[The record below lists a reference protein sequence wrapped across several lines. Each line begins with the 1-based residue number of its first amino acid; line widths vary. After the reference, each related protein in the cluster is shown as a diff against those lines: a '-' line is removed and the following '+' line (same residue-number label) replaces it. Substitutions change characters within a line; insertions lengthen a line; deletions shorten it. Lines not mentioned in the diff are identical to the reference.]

1 MGQILDRLE
10 SVCLDETVEERVA
23 TVDEQL
29 ESETIYGNHLE
40 AQSALVAAT
49 TAAAAAAAAAAVAG
63 FNVATGSIGA

>member
-1 MGQILDRLE
+1 
-10 SVCLDETVEERVA
+10 VEERVA